1 MSFFLFILF
10 SFSNTTSHSADG
22 GQVKSVDSVKNQFL
36 AYPVVYFL
44 PETRWGFGAAGFYNF
59 RFKGELP
66 TSNPSLVQ
74 FTLSYTQKKQLILT
88 IPMEWYWGHN
98 TWKMDG
104 EFSYFRYQYNFYGI
118 GDETSLEKRETF
130 KAEYP
135 RLRVDLLRRYK
146 RWFGGLRY
154 RFDALQFT
162 DFKTG
167 GLLEKGSYTGKTGGF
182 ISGAGLVL
190 QLDTRNRIYHPTR
203 GVFMEWEWYTNH
215 PRIGSDFTY
224 SRYSADMSVYAGIRG
239 EHVVAVQ
246 CSTATMT
253 GQPIFYD
260 LLYFGSPRVMRG
272 IQDRRFIDKNMC
284 LIQAEY
290 RFPIWRRFQGVAFGS
305 IGSTAGTY
313 PALFDRRWQQSYGA
327 GLRFILNQKDR
338 LRLRVD
344 YGFTRNEGGAF
355 YLTVNDAF

>member
-1 MSFFLFILF
+1 MS
-10 SFSNTTSHSADG
+10 STRDT
-22 GQVKSVDSVKNQFL
+22 VTNQLL

-59 RFKGELP
+59 RFKGEP
-66 TSNPSLVQ
+66 GSSNPSIVQ
-74 FTLSYTQKKQLILT
+74 FTVSYTQKKQLLLT

-118 GDETSLEKRETF
+118 GDETALEKRETF

-135 RLRVDLLRRYK
+135 RFRMDFLRRYK
-146 RWFGGLRY
+146 QWFGGLRY
-154 RFDALQFT
+154 RFDAMQFT
-162 DFKTG
+162 DFEAG
-167 GLLEKGSYTGKTGGF
+167 GLLEKGSYTGKTGGI
-182 ISGAGLVL
+182 ISGAGIVV

-203 GVFMEWEWYTNH
+203 GVFMEWECYYNN

-272 IQDRRFIDKNMC
+272 IQDRRYIDKNMC
-284 LIQAEY
+284 FIQAEY

-305 IGSTAGTY
+305 MGATSGTY
-313 PALFDRRWQQSYGA
+313 AGLFDRKWQQSFGA

-338 LRLRVD
+338 LRLRID
-344 YGFTRNEGGAF
+344 YGITPNEGGAL